1 VTVDFSLV
9 RDWAASS
16 GGAQVIGSN
25 GPDYSPD
32 CGPPGAVDLSY
43 GIGWGSTTGKDDATP
58 TDTPI
63 PKFIVIKLPA
73 SVDVTGFGVDPSNTC
88 GDPASSSTR
97 DYMIEVSTDG
107 TKFVEIVKGTFT
119 ESDRGRVNQ
128 LKLDGPQPGVQF
140 VRFWMLSPQ
149 VPDILKNCPNGAY
162 SGCSFMDMTELEVYG
177 SPAGK
182 E

>member
-1 VTVDFSLV
+1 MHVSRTSTPG
-9 RDWAASS
+9 AASS
-16 GGAQVIGSN
+16 GGAEVIGFN

-32 CGPPGAVDLSY
+32 CGPPGAVDLTY

-58 TDTPI
+58 TDTPV

-88 GDPASSSTR
+88 GDAGSSSTR
-97 DYMIEVSTDG
+97 DYMIEVSSDG
-107 TKFVEIVKGTFT
+107 TKFAQVVKGTFT

-128 LKLDGPQPGVQF
+128 LKLDAPQPGVQF
-140 VRFWMLSPQ
+140 VKFWMLSPQ

-162 SGCSFMDMTELEVYG
+162 GGCSFMDMTELEVYG
-177 SPAGK
+177 SPGGK